1 MSRKQVGVL
10 VTLLLG
16 VLMGALD
23 IFIVA
28 PALGAIQVGLQ
39 TSARLVTWSFT
50 AYTLVLV
57 VTQPFVAKL
66 SDRYG
71 RRWVYVGCVVLFG
84 AGSLLCAVATGFAPF
99 ILGRT
104 IQAIGAGGILPVA
117 SAVIGDVFPKER
129 RGTMLGI
136 VASVWGLAF
145 LVGPPIGAVLTSGVI
160 HVGRTASSWHT
171 IFLVNLP
178 LVVVVAVLAVRVLP
192 TRAVLRRANLPFDW
206 NGVLLL
212 GTALF
217 FLIFG
222 LTQIN
227 FTNIGANFVDEAA
240 APFLLLALFL
250 LLAFWLNEL
259 RAADPIVDVRLFG
272 RRQLIITMCLSVA
285 AGIITSSV
293 VYVPQLVESALHL
306 KAGLGGYYL
315 VAIAV
320 PLFAATPR
328 VGKMID
334 RYGSRRI
341 LNVGG
346 IVSALGFILIIIAG
360 HEALGL
366 IAAMVLIGLGLSTL
380 VGTPLRYIVTN
391 ESPADR
397 RAASLSVL
405 TVCNSIGQT
414 IVLPLGG
421 AFIATATVN
430 ATTQINDVTTLQA
443 THAFYLLV
451 LGIVLVAA
459 GLTFLLKSRHA
470 EQTSLHMHHEAP
482 HPLKAARVSAPL
494 AATTATHQNEAQP
507 AMSSP

>member
-1 MSRKQVGVL
+1 MSRKQVGIL

-66 SDRYG
+66 SDRSG
-71 RRWVYVGCVVLFG
+71 RRWVYVGCVMLFG
-84 AGSLLCAVATGFAPF
+84 AGSALCAVATSFAPF
-99 ILGRT
+99 ILGRA

-160 HVGRTASSWHT
+160 HVGSATSSWHT

-178 LVVVVAVLAVRVLP
+178 LVAVVAVLAMRVLP

-217 FLIFG
+217 LLIFG
-222 LTQIN
+222 LTQVN
-227 FTNIGANFVDEAA
+227 FTNVGANFANEAA

-250 LLAFWLNEL
+250 FLAFWLNEL

-293 VYVPQLVESALHL
+293 VFVPQLVESALHL

-320 PLFAATPR
+320 PLFGATPR

-334 RYGSRRI
+334 RYGSRLI
-341 LNVGG
+341 LNTGG
-346 IVSALGFILIIIAG
+346 IVSALGFALLIVEG
-360 HEALGL
+360 HNAFGL

-391 ESPADR
+391 ESPADQ

-421 AFIATATVN
+421 AFIATATAHAVTQAN
-430 ATTQINDVTTLQA
+430 DATTLHA

-459 GLTFLLKSRHA
+459 GLTFLLKSRQA
-470 EQTSLHMHHEAP
+470 EQITLHMRHGATITP
-482 HPLKAARVSAPL
+482 KSATMPAPL
-494 AATTATHQNEAQP
+494 ASAAAAQSEAQP
-507 AMSSP
+507 AMSSR